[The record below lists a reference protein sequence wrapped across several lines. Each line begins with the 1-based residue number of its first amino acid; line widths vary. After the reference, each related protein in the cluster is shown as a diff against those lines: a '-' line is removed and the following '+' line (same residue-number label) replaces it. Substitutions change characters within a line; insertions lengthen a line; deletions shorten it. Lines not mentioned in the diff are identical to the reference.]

1 MKAIEAKDFDRAER
15 LKYHLLVIQRIETPG
30 ATPAVTPAYLPGTT
44 PSVENDS
51 YSKASS
57 GEEEDGSW
65 VIHDVDNKEVRI
77 PSNIS
82 IGELANIIT
91 SEDNDNFQQKQ
102 ELEAKQRREKYWWI
116 YGGEDPEKRKR
127 LLLYSDEEIKKLED
141 ASVRATWPHR
151 IQNGFMD
158 TPTKEDAYDTCG
170 VKLLTDVTPTQKLL
184 INPKNTRLRT
194 YKAPEMTA
202 MPPPKPITPA
212 NELIATP
219 APEPGVDLTPQMEWG
234 DIGGTPMTLGGA
246 VAPLDMPLTPLP
258 QANKREAVAERLYK
272 SMKRAHNT
280 ARVKTPVVGG

>member
-1 MKAIEAKDFDRAER
+1 M
-15 LKYHLLVIQRIETPG
+15 
-30 ATPAVTPAYLPGTT
+30 
-44 PSVENDS
+44 
-51 YSKASS
+51 
-57 GEEEDGSW
+57 
-65 VIHDVDNKEVRI
+65 
-77 PSNIS
+77 
-82 IGELANIIT
+82 IT